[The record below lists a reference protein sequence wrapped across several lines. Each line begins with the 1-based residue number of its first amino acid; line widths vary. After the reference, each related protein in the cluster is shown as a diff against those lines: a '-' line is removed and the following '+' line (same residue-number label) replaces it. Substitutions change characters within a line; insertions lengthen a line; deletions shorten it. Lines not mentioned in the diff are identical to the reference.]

1 MTPIPEL
8 DSMWKEKKEAE
19 KVDIDDTFVPAKE
32 AEPTPE
38 AEVLVRIEL

>member
-8 DSMWKEKKEAE
+8 DSMWKEKKDAE

-32 AEPTPE
+32 APLDKDN
-38 AEVLVRIEL
+38 ALVHIEL